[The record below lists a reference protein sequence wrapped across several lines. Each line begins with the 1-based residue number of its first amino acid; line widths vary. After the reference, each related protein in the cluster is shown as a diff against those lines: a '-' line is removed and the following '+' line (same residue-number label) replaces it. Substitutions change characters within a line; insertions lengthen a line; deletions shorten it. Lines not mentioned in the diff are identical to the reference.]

1 MKEPGEIVK
10 RYVEGLTL
18 RREEKEEVEN
28 VILGYIA
35 DCTAKDKR
43 IEELE
48 TFLLHLQKMILYG
61 YVTLGDEKNNEL
73 RGLLSNEQ

>member
-1 MKEPGEIVK
+1 MKELSEIV
-10 RYVEGLTL
+10 RQYVEGLML

-28 VILGYIA
+28 VILGYMA
-35 DCTAKDKR
+35 DCAAKDAR

-48 TFLLHLQKMILYG
+48 TFLRHIQKMILHG